1 MPNLPRPAKDG
12 VVAVLCSDIHL
23 SHKAPLIRT
32 AEPNWYD
39 AMARP
44 LQQLQIIKDFYKVP
58 IICAGDVFDKW
69 NSPPELIN
77 FALNY
82 LPEMFAIPGQHD
94 LPYHDYDQIFK
105 SAYWTLVQS
114 KVIRHLNP
122 HKVQRIDSFTIQA
135 FPWNFELRPFQ
146 GRDEGGCS
154 LAVVHKY
161 IWMNEQTSYKDAPRQ
176 AKVSTVRGSL
186 AGFTSAVFGDN
197 HKGFLSTNGLAQVLN
212 CGGFMRRNSD
222 QLTYCPQI
230 GLLHF
235 SGKIS
240 TVLLDC
246 SEDKF
251 LNISTIEEIANT
263 ITGMGEYLNS
273 LKQLMGGCGLDFRTS
288 LERYVQDKKV
298 RKEVAAKIIE
308 TLEESPE
315 L

>member
-1 MPNLPRPAKDG
+1 MPNLQRFTKDG

-44 LQQLQIIKDFYKVP
+44 LQQLQIIKDFYKAP

-77 FALNY
+77 FALEC
-82 LPEMFAIPGQHD
+82 LPKMYSIPGQHD
-94 LPYHDYDQIFK
+94 LPYHDNDQIEK
-105 SAYWTLVQS
+105 SAYWTLAQTE
-114 KVIRHLNP
+114 KIYHLEPAVIH
-122 HKVQRIDSFTIQA
+122 VIDSFRVVA
-135 FPWNFELRPFQ
+135 FPWGHEPAPFEQ
-146 GRDEGGCS
+146 GEKYTS

-161 IWMNEQTSYKDAPRQ
+161 IWMNEQTSYKDAPRA
-176 AKVSTVRGSL
+176 AKIATVRGSL
-186 AGFTSAVFGDN
+186 AGYSSAVFGDN
-197 HKGFLSTNGLAQVLN
+197 HKGFLSTNGLTQVIN
-212 CGGFMRRNSD
+212 CGGFMRRNAD
-222 QLTYCPQI
+222 QLDYRPQV
-230 GLLHF
+230 GLLHS

-251 LNISTIEEIANT
+251 LNISAIEEIANT
-263 ITGMGEYLNS
+263 IQGMSEYLTS

-288 LERYVQDKKV
+288 IERYLHDKKV